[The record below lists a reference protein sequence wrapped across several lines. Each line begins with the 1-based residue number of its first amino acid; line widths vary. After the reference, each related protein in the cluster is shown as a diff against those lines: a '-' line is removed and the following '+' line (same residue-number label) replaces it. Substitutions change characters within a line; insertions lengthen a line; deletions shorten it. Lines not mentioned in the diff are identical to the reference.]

1 VKRFAFTLLTGFFIL
16 ALPLGVLAQTKTAPI
31 EILVQGA
38 DGETAFTYQANT
50 ADPVMR
56 RVPAGILAQRQKNPD
71 EFIRLLAGYITE
83 NTVSDFDKVKK
94 AHDWVALNIKYDTK
108 SYFSGIYSS
117 QDSDAVI
124 RRGSAVCAG
133 YADIFRYLCN
143 ALEIECITVNGYS
156 RGYGSSLF
164 RSENV
169 TNTTHDWNIVIIE
182 GKKYLIDTTWDAG
195 YVSGKSFIAG
205 YKTAYFLTDPAIFI
219 YDHFPGYS
227 VYQLLD
233 PPLSAE
239 AFANLP
245 FLEPLFFE
253 TFETYP
259 EFGKITE
266 ITEGDD
272 IKVVFSLKPGNE
284 VSYALLTPAGV
295 KSSRSYFPEKSDVYS
310 ISLAKLKPGRH
321 ILRLSVRKPGERFFW
336 YCADYGFVV
345 KEKSIEKIEE

>member
-1 VKRFAFTLLTGFFIL
+1 MKKILTTIILLISL
-16 ALPLGVLAQTKTAPI
+16 ALNVFPQTKVAPVDV
-31 EILVQGA
+31 LVQGA
-38 DGETAFTYQANT
+38 DGETAFTYQVNT
-50 ADPVMR
+50 ADPVMKK
-56 RVPAGILAQRQKNPD
+56 VPAGILAQRQKNPG
-71 EFIRLLAGYITE
+71 EFIRLLTGYITE
-83 NTVSDFDKVKK
+83 QASSDFDKVKK

-108 SYFSGIYSS
+108 SFFSGTHSS
-117 QDSDAVI
+117 QEFDAVI
-124 RRGSAVCAG
+124 SRGSAVCAG

-143 ALEIECITVNGYS
+143 ALEIECITVTGYS

-182 GKKYLIDTTWDAG
+182 GKKYLMDTTWDAG

-205 YKTAYFLTDPAIFI
+205 YKTDYFLTDPAIFI

-227 VYQLLD
+227 AYQLLD

-239 AFANLP
+239 AFTNLP

-266 ITEGDD
+266 ITAGDD
-272 IKVVFSLKPGNE
+272 IKVVFSLKPENE
-284 VSYALLTPAGV
+284 LCYVLLTPAGV
-295 KSSRSYFPEKSDVYS
+295 KSSRVYFPEKSDVYS
-310 ISLAKLKPGRH
+310 ISLAKLKPGRY
-321 ILRLSVRKPGERFFW
+321 ILSLSVRKPGTRLFW
-336 YCADYGFVV
+336 DCAEYGFIV
-345 KEKSIEKIEE
+345 KEK